1 MRQNQP
7 GFSLLELCA
16 VLAIIGVLALC
27 AVPAFA
33 SYRRRASVVAA
44 ADELRSILRGVR
56 SRAIAGNRHC
66 GVKFVKAGREWTYSL
81 YEDGDG
87 DGIHNDDIDR
97 GRDRRYFGPA
107 IIMPSAHRA
116 TIGLLSTT
124 VRDPDGDPL
133 SPTASAVQFNRS
145 GICSFSP
152 TGSGTPG
159 SVYLVDQ
166 AGQLFVARVYG
177 GSGRVRLLR
186 YQALLQKW
194 EKP

>member
-1 MRQNQP
+1 MRQKQP

-16 VLAIIGVLALC
+16 VLAVIGVLALC

-33 SYRRRASVVAA
+33 SYRRRAAVVAA

-56 SRAIAGNRHC
+56 SRAIARHRHC
-66 GVKFVKAGREWTYSL
+66 GVKFVKAGGEWTYSL
-81 YEDGDG
+81 YEDGNG
-87 DGIHNDDIDR
+87 DGIRNDDIDR
-97 GRDRRYFGPA
+97 GRDQRYFGPA
-107 IIMPSAHRA
+107 IVMPSAHLPS
-116 TIGLLSTT
+116 IGLLPTA
-124 VRDPDGDPL
+124 VRDPDGDLLP
-133 SPTASAVQFNRS
+133 PAASAVQFNRS
-145 GICSFSP
+145 AICSFSP

-177 GSGRVRLLR
+177 ASGRVRVLR
-186 YQALLQKW
+186 YQATRQKW